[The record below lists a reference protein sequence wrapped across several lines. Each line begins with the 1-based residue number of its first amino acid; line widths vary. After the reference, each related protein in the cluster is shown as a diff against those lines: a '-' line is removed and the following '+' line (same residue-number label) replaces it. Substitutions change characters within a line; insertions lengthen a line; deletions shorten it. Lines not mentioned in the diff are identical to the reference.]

1 MAGNSETDRELQ
13 AIHKELRE
21 LNRRL
26 DRICRASIFSLD
38 PPVIKHKAMFEEL
51 TPEEEESIFKFM
63 NEKFTKITKPIMEGE
78 EP

>member
-1 MAGNSETDRELQ
+1 MASSSSTDKELQ

-26 DRICRASIFSLD
+26 DRICRAYIFSLD
-38 PPVIKHKAMFEEL
+38 EPVVKVEI
-51 TPEEEESIFKFM
+51 
-63 NEKFTKITKPIMEGE
+63 TKITTPIMEGE

>member
-1 MAGNSETDRELQ
+1 MAGNSSTDRELQ

-38 PPVIKHKAMFEEL
+38 K
-51 TPEEEESIFKFM
+51 PEVDVKI
-63 NEKFTKITKPIMEGE
+63 TKITTPIMEGE

>member
-38 PPVIKHKAMFEEL
+38 EPVVNVKI
-51 TPEEEESIFKFM
+51 
-63 NEKFTKITKPIMEGE
+63 TKITTPIMEGE